1 MSDCLIIASS
11 IEPST
16 KLFSNSYSSII
27 SWNEPLFAHCVALF
41 IKIPRV
47 PPSVTAINNVIFI
60 FFTYMCITLWKKYLS
75 QTKILRKICT
85 LTRNNQLLGI
95 SCVKMVICE
104 RENKYEFL

>member
-16 KLFSNSYSSII
+16 KLFSNSHLI
-27 SWNEPLFAHCVALF
+27 SLNKPLFACCVALF

-60 FFTYMCITLWKKYLS
+60 FFTYMCITLWKKY
-75 QTKILRKICT
+75 
-85 LTRNNQLLGI
+85 
-95 SCVKMVICE
+95 
-104 RENKYEFL
+104 